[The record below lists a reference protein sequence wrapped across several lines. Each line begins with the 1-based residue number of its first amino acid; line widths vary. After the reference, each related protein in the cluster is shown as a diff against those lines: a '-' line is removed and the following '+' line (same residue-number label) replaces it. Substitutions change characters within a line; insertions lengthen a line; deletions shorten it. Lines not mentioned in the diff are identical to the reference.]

1 MNEYRELTKNIRAPH
16 GLHRQVLA
24 AVEKHENMC
33 LRKRKGQTLMR
44 TAVCTACALALLL
57 GTWTLHAEP
66 VGEPGEGA
74 VPGGVGIPV
83 AEYTF
88 ALTAYAAENTV
99 NGGIALLWENGCGK
113 FRVAGSGV
121 RQIVLSVDHG
131 VLLRNGEEVVVPL
144 TDAFD
149 PESVYG
155 LAAES
160 GLAESLDGTLL
171 TLTAVYIDGTT
182 ETHRYP
188 ITAERMRSFANEDG
202 GKALSPTL
210 TGDEKGTVESL
221 YTCSAESIWLT
232 WPVAGSSTVSLSRGF
247 GGCMRAA
254 DGGML
259 VHAGIDIPGKNG
271 MEITAAASGTVTEMG
286 FDTSKGNYLVLDHGN
301 GLTTLYAHCLH
312 LLTEKGR
319 QVKAGECIAL
329 MGSTGISTG
338 PHLHFEVRRDGTPEN
353 PIAYFDRTVRD
364 TLHAE

>member
-33 LRKRKGQTLMR
+33 LHKRKGQTLMR

-57 GTWTLHAEP
+57 GTWTLHTEP
-66 VGEPGEGA
+66 VGEHGEGA
-74 VPGGVGIPV
+74 EPGGVGIPV

-131 VLLRNGEEVVVPL
+131 VLLRNGEEVVAPL

-149 PESVYG
+149 PETVYG
-155 LAAES
+155 LMAES
-160 GLAESLDGTLL
+160 GQAEALDGNVL
-171 TLTAVYIDGTT
+171 TLTAVYTDGTT
-182 ETHRYP
+182 ETCRYP
-188 ITAERMRSFANEDG
+188 ITAERLRSFINKDG
-202 GKALSPTL
+202 EKALTPTL
-210 TGDEKGTVESL
+210 AGDEKWTVEAL
-221 YTCSAESIWLT
+221 YTYGTESVWLT

-254 DGGML
+254 DGGTL
-259 VHAGIDIPGKNG
+259 VHTGIDIPGAYG
-271 MEITAAASGTVTEMG
+271 LEIAAAAMGTVTETG
-286 FDTSKGNYLVLDHGN
+286 FDPSGGNYLVLDHGN
-301 GLTTLYAHCLH
+301 GLTTLYAHCRE
-312 LLTEKGR
+312 LLAEKGQR
-319 QVKAGECIAL
+319 VMAGECIAL